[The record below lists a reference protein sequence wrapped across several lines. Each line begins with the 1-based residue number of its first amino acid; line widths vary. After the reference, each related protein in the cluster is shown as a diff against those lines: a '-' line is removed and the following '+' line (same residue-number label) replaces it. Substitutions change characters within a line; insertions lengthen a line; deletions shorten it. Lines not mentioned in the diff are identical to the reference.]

1 MARLLAGLLRP
12 ATGDIAIQGRGLKDQ
27 LRNDPRRVFSQVRS
41 WCSRDPAG
49 SLNPRSTVSDALE
62 VPLISLLGLDAA
74 TRHARILEL
83 LREVGL
89 PAEFAGR
96 YPHELSGGE
105 VQRVALARA
114 LAAGPTVLILDEPV
128 SALDVKIQARFSVS
142 PATATEPR
150 SHACVH
156 LSRHWRS
163 SGRLR
168 TMLW

>member
-1 MARLLAGLLRP
+1 MRAGRTLAIVGESGLGKSTVARLLAGLLV
-12 ATGDIAIQGRGLKDQ
+12 
-27 LRNDPRRVFSQVRS
+27 PRRATSRSGVVSRTSFGTILARFFASVELVFQG
-41 WCSRDPAG
+41 PAG

-128 SALDVKIQARFSVS
+128 SALDVKIQARFS
-142 PATATEPR
+142 
-150 SHACVH
+150 
-156 LSRHWRS
+156 LS
-163 SGRLR
+163 GDCN
-168 TMLW
+168 